1 MAEVRLEKDKA
12 AILLGRTEFDRLGL
26 SEKKDYEII
35 KAKEDLF
42 LLIGKP
48 LPMPRDSS
56 LIDKRL
62 FSLLDNRKILPKRV
76 EGKFEKL
83 LSKEEL
89 QRFQEL
95 LKLGVI
101 EKFRLSEKYK
111 KPIYRIKEKKKEQM
125 QAQAQAQAQAIQ
137 SQQQAQQQA
146 QTQKPVQATIPST
159 EPRIEKEG
167 FAVIKSD
174 FDAKKFCYDYEAE
187 IKANQIKGLKGFDG
201 NHYFIK
207 VPLLERLKQKILS
220 AFKQKKNLSLK
231 ELSDKASLDQKLAK
245 CCCEFLKEEGELL
258 EKRKEQYEAIE

>member
-1 MAEVRLEKDKA
+1 MVEVRLDKDKA
-12 AILLGRTEFDRLGL
+12 AILLDKAEFDRLGL

-35 KAKEDLF
+35 RAKEDLF

-48 LPMPRDSS
+48 ISPQKDFS
-56 LIDKRL
+56 LIDKRI
-62 FSLLDNRKILPKRV
+62 FSLLDNRKILDKRV

-83 LSKEEL
+83 LNKEEL

-125 QAQAQAQAQAIQ
+125 QAQAQAQAIQ
-137 SQQQAQQQA
+137 TQQQA
-146 QTQKPVQATIPST
+146 QTQKPVQATVPST

-167 FAVIKSD
+167 FTIIKSD
-174 FDAKKFCYDYEAE
+174 FDARKFCYDYEQE
-187 IKANQIKGLKGFDG
+187 IKSSQIKGLKSFDG
-201 NHYFIK
+201 NHYFIR
-207 VPLLERLKQKILS
+207 VPLFEKLKQKILS

-231 ELSDKASLDQKLAK
+231 ELSDKTSLEPKLIK

-258 EKRKEQYEAIE
+258 EKRKDQYEAIE